1 MLARLTND
9 AVRQWEFFAIFGTQ
23 NDIAVRSCIAFVN
36 LPTLDITS
44 VGKTLPVYL
53 KISSCSFEI
62 GF

>member
-1 MLARLTND
+1 MLARLTNN

-23 NDIAVRSCIAFVN
+23 NDSAVRSCIAFVN

-53 KISSCSFEI
+53 KI
-62 GF
+62 